1 MIIGADHRFL
11 LPCSCILGSIMLLG
25 ADTIGRTAFQPTVI
39 PVGIVVSVI
48 GVPFFIYLIMRTRRE
63 YFQ

>member
-1 MIIGADHRFL
+1 MIVGADHRFL
-11 LPCSCILGSIMLLG
+11 LPSSCILGGLLLLG
-25 ADTIGRTAFQPTVI
+25 ADTLGRTAFQPTII

-48 GVPFFIYLIMRTRRE
+48 GVPFFLFLILRTSKE

>member
-1 MIIGADHRFL
+1 MTYSAPPD
-11 LPCSCILGSIMLLG
+11 STILLLG
-25 ADTIGRTAFQPTVI
+25 ADTLGRTAFQPSTI

-48 GVPFFIYLIMRTRRE
+48 GVPFFVYLILKTRRE